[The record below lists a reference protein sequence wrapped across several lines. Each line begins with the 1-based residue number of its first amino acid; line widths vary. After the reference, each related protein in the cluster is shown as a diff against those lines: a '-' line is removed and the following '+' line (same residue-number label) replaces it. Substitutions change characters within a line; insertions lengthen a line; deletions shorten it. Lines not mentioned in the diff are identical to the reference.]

1 MYRKLFFWN
10 RENRMNRSITI
21 RRGEMYLKIEK
32 LWLVSPFPLWQIFN
46 FLLKTN
52 YVRRANDGDWQPM
65 SNGKVKMRRHTVTE
79 EGGAWAQVFWN
90 RVIVG
95 FCKQWSTNFFLPK
108 QIILHWG
115 LLKVYICTQSWY
127 WSRIYYALCCDPVNC
142 FHHQE
147 GRTDRQMYA
156 DCAWNCYLA
165 LVGEE
170 LLSLLIL
177 DLIFYLF
184 PLSRI
189 VYALHSHSHAS
200 FHLLIVY
207 THHDIWFPHWQQN
220 YIYIQISNISILFMI
235 SVVSLFTLSSL
246 CDAGKKSHYFLPRK
260 FTSEADCADK
270 YSKFISDV
278 LRFSLS

>member
-1 MYRKLFFWN
+1 MKH
-10 RENRMNRSITI
+10 E
-21 RRGEMYLKIEK
+21 
-32 LWLVSPFPLWQIFN
+32 
-46 FLLKTN
+46 FLLAEANHFALRTSQSVHL
-52 YVRRANDGDWQPM
+52 YTIMILIPDLLRSLLWSCQLFSPPRRP
-65 SNGKVKMRRHTVTE
+65 
-79 EGGAWAQVFWN
+79 
-90 RVIVG
+90 
-95 FCKQWSTNFFLPK
+95 
-108 QIILHWG
+108 
-115 LLKVYICTQSWY
+115 
-127 WSRIYYALCCDPVNC
+127 
-142 FHHQE
+142 
-147 GRTDRQMYA
+147 DRQTDICRLCMELLS
-156 DCAWNCYLA
+156 CSWF
-165 LVGEE
+165 GEE

-184 PLSRI
+184 PLLRI
-189 VYALHSHSHAS
+189 VSALHSHSHAS

-270 YSKFISDV
+270 YSKFIYDA

>member
-1 MYRKLFFWN
+1 MKH
-10 RENRMNRSITI
+10 E
-21 RRGEMYLKIEK
+21 
-32 LWLVSPFPLWQIFN
+32 
-46 FLLKTN
+46 FLLAEANHFALRTSQSVHL
-52 YVRRANDGDWQPM
+52 YTIMILIPDLLRSLLWSCQLFSPPRRP
-65 SNGKVKMRRHTVTE
+65 
-79 EGGAWAQVFWN
+79 
-90 RVIVG
+90 
-95 FCKQWSTNFFLPK
+95 
-108 QIILHWG
+108 
-115 LLKVYICTQSWY
+115 
-127 WSRIYYALCCDPVNC
+127 
-142 FHHQE
+142 
-147 GRTDRQMYA
+147 DRQTDICRLCM
-156 DCAWNCYLA
+156 
-165 LVGEE
+165 E
-170 LLSLLIL
+170 LLSCSCWRRALISSHPWPNLL
-177 DLIFYLF
+177 LF
-184 PLSRI
+184 PLLRI

>member
-21 RRGEMYLKIEK
+21 RGGEMYLKIEK

-79 EGGAWAQVFWN
+79 EGGRGLKYFETESLWASVN
-90 RVIVG
+90 NEARISSCRSKS
-95 FCKQWSTNFFLPK
+95 FCIEDFSK
-108 QIILHWG
+108 
-115 LLKVYICTQSWY
+115 CTQSWY

-147 GRTDRQMYA
+147 GRTDRQIYA

-165 LVGEE
+165 L
-170 LLSLLIL
+170 
-177 DLIFYLF
+177 DLEKSSYLF
-184 PLSRI
+184 
-189 VYALHSHSHAS
+189 
-200 FHLLIVY
+200 
-207 THHDIWFPHWQQN
+207 
-220 YIYIQISNISILFMI
+220 
-235 SVVSLFTLSSL
+235 SSL
-246 CDAGKKSHYFLPRK
+246 
-260 FTSEADCADK
+260 T
-270 YSKFISDV
+270 
-278 LRFSLS
+278 